1 MITKDMKIGEV
12 MARHPQTIPVFNAFG
27 LDCRECQIAEYE
39 EVEHGASVHGADI
52 ETLLE
57 ELNKVVSE

>member
-1 MITKDMKIGEV
+1 MITKEMKIGEV
-12 MARHPQTIPVFNAFG
+12 MAKYPQTIPVFNAFG

-52 ETLLE
+52 EALLE
-57 ELNKVVSE
+57 ELNRVVDR

>member
-12 MARHPQTIPVFNAFG
+12 MEKYPRTIAVFNAFG
-27 LDCRECQIAEYE
+27 LDCRDCQIAEYE

-57 ELNKVVSE
+57 ELNGVINE

>member
-1 MITKDMKIGEV
+1 MITRDMKIGEV
-12 MARHPQTIPVFNAFG
+12 MARYPQTIPVFNAFG

-57 ELNKVVSE
+57 ELNKVISE